1 MYFLYT
7 QGRPTLLIKL
17 SIIYQKMLSHN
28 EILYVD
34 KLISASTFI
43 ILIIENCSRI
53 IGIVIEFIILK
64 PLIKFLYLNACVS
77 SMIIFS
83 NNMRERSVL
92 FTFCSRALARMPLR
106 ANVSI
111 LILHLFDCNS
121 SLGKR

>member
-1 MYFLYT
+1 
-7 QGRPTLLIKL
+7 
-17 SIIYQKMLSHN
+17 MLPHN

-64 PLIKFLYLNACVS
+64 PLIKFLNFNACMF

-83 NNMRERSVL
+83 NNMKERSV
-92 FTFCSRALARMPLR
+92 
-106 ANVSI
+106 
-111 LILHLFDCNS
+111 HLKN
-121 SLGKR
+121 KK